1 MKFFTSL
8 LQQLGL
14 LKKKVNVLMV
24 GLDNSGKTT
33 LINNFSAEKIS
44 PIDVV
49 PTVGFTISQFNKKNV
64 HITCFDMSGQGKYR
78 DLWEHYYNDTDAI
91 IFVVDLSDKLRCC
104 VARDELEIMLAN
116 NGSNFFK
123 MFKVNSFKKIALK
136 EKRVPIL
143 FFGNKSDLPDIME
156 PAECSQILG
165 LENIK
170 NHNCSCNAL
179 TGEGLESGMGWL
191 IHTLENE

>member
-116 NGSNFFK
+116 N
-123 MFKVNSFKKIALK
+123 ALK

-170 NHNCSCNAL
+170 NHNWYICSCNAL